1 MALFMLSFAGVPP
14 LAGFV
19 GKAYIISA
27 ALRSGLVW
35 LAVITVI
42 NSAMSAYYYIGV
54 IVAMY
59 MQDGDV
65 VVERMGARPGLL
77 FTIVA
82 GVAGTVI
89 IGVYPQPS
97 MNAAV
102 NAYAAAVGRP
112 ALHTTASLR

>member
-1 MALFMLSFAGVPP
+1 
-14 LAGFV
+14 
-19 GKAYIISA
+19 
-27 ALRSGLVW
+27 LVW
-35 LAVITVI
+35 LAIITVI

-77 FTIVA
+77 FAIVA

-102 NAYAAAVGRP
+102 NAYASAVGRP
-112 ALHTTASLR
+112 PLHTTASLR